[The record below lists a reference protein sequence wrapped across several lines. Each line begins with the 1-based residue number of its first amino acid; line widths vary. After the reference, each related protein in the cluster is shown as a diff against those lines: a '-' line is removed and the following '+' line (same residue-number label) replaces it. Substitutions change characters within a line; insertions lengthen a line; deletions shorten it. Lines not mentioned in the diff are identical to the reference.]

1 MRYVT
6 KSDLKIVAKDSAYLM
21 IGIGMMCLI
30 PIIIDLFYVEY
41 TALIFLIPG
50 LISMALGYA
59 LIKYFENRPT
69 KKMRL
74 KHGMMISSFAWFWAG
89 IVGGVIFMLATHIP
103 YIDAVFESVSALTG
117 TGVTIYSNVE
127 ILPHSILFF
136 RALEQWIGGLGVVVM
151 VLGVLTKPNAITS
164 KLYNSEAREER
175 FEPSIRTTLKKT
187 LVIYAI
193 YTAFGIILYVL
204 AGMPFFDSICNTFTT
219 ISTGGMNVKNA
230 NMGYYQSDLIYF
242 ITIVL
247 MILGATSFLVHYKI
261 IKSRKGKSIIE
272 DLILRGKAL
281 IKELQSREK
290 PLTEVL
296 KLRWKALIEDL
307 KSRGKAL
314 IEDLQFKV
322 IITVIAFVTLML
334 YFLTNIVPMEI
345 LFTVVSAIT
354 TTGASVSPIT
364 SMASWPSFMI
374 ICLMCLMLTGGSNGS
389 TVGAIKLY
397 RMITFF
403 KGIYKH
409 VREILSP
416 EGRVM
421 IIKINGNKIPEKAIS
436 QSGNYI
442 TLYLMFIMFTWA
454 LFCLFGYDPFNSLFA
469 AISLQ
474 GNNGL
479 ELGIINTSLNP
490 ILKVVCMLDMWTG
503 RLEIY
508 PVLISA
514 RAFFEVFKKIKFIIN
529 KNSNID

>member
-1 MRYVT
+1 MRYIT
-6 KSDLKIVAKDSAYLM
+6 KSDLLIVAKDSAYVM

-151 VLGVLTKPNAITS
+151 VIGVLTKPGSVSS
-164 KLYNSEAREER
+164 KLYQSEARDER
-175 FEPSIRTTLKKT
+175 IKPSIKTTLEKT
-187 LVIYAI
+187 IKIYEI
-193 YTAFGIILYVL
+193 YTLAGIILYVL
-204 AGMPFFDSICNTFTT
+204 AGMPLFDSVCNTFCI

-230 NMGYYQSDLIYF
+230 NMGYYQNDIIYF

-247 MILGATSFLVHYKI
+247 MILGATSFLVHYKV
-261 IKSRKGKSIIE
+261 IKTKGKSLL
-272 DLILRGKAL
+272 D
-281 IKELQSREK
+281 
-290 PLTEVL
+290 
-296 KLRWKALIEDL
+296 
-307 KSRGKAL
+307 
-314 IEDLQFKV
+314 DLQFKI
-322 IITVIAFVTLML
+322 IITVIACVTLML
-334 YFLTNIVPMEI
+334 YFVSNIVPMEL
-345 LFTVVSAIT
+345 LFTVVSVMT
-354 TTGASVSPIT
+354 TTGASVAPT
-364 SMASWPSFMI
+364 PVMAGWPSFVI

-389 TVGAIKLY
+389 TVGAIKLV

-403 KGIYKH
+403 KGIYRH
-409 VREILSP
+409 IREILSP
-416 EGRVM
+416 EGRVVPV
-421 IIKINGNKIPEKAIS
+421 KLHGHKIPEKSIAQAGS
-436 QSGNYI
+436 YI
-442 TLYLMFIMFTWA
+442 TLYMMFIMFTWA
-454 LFCLFGYDPFNSLFA
+454 LFCLFGYDPFRSLFA
-469 AISLQ
+469 AMSLQ

-479 ELGIINTSLNP
+479 ELGIIDYTLNP
-490 ILKVVCMLDMWTG
+490 IIKIVSMFDMWTG

-508 PVLISA
+508 PVLITL
-514 RAFFEVFKKIKFIIN
+514 RAFFEIFKR
-529 KNSNID
+529 